1 MSSSI
6 SIQLRNVDNS
16 TAGTHGCFWSCL
28 DSLKHGTSTDH
39 GMRAGTSVTYPP
51 SWKWDIF
58 NREIIDNWG
67 SFHCHVWIP
76 KGTIWLF
83 NSLPWKDP
91 PFLSL
96 VNPGKPSISMV
107 HLYHVKLLV
116 ITRLGRFIL
125 IPMMVHWSPSQST
138 KISNPYSTCLYFSEQ
153 LWENTAVKIP
163 TVGSY
168 QIII

>member
-1 MSSSI
+1 MTNSPELKEPYNLCHNVTPPVTSWFI
-6 SIQLRNVDNS
+6 SPRNDS
-16 TAGTHGCFWSCL
+16 YKYHTPYSYWSL
-28 DSLKHGTSTDH
+28 DH
-39 GMRAGTSVTYPP
+39 GIIFLICESVQFDDRLGM
-51 SWKWDIF
+51 DIYF
-58 NREIIDNWG
+58 SRMDIGCHAESD
-67 SFHCHVWIP
+67 SF
-76 KGTIWLF
+76 TIWLF

-138 KISNPYSTCLYFSEQ
+138 KNSNPYSTFLYFSEQ
-153 LWENTAVKIP
+153 L
-163 TVGSY
+163 
-168 QIII
+168 